1 MGRKRLEKWRTGDCG
16 EVTFSYF
23 HCNSQI
29 ESIYSEV
36 WKDRK
41 FPLGL
46 QCPGALCVLCKKNSD
61 SSVIEKP

>member
-1 MGRKRLEKWRTGDCG
+1 MGCRQKDYMSGSRRNITI
-16 EVTFSYF
+16 SSF
-23 HCNSQI
+23 HCSADL

-36 WKDRK
+36 WEAKK

-46 QCPGALCVLCKKNSD
+46 QCPGALCVLSNKKSD